1 MITFKGVQASV
12 HNVVVNKLPP
22 FKRATQRINTIKI
35 NGKDGV
41 ETQELGYDGYVLPV
55 VITLMDIT
63 KINDVIAWLSGEGQL
78 INSDDP
84 TRYVIASVYNEV
96 SYERLSTLKQAKVEF
111 LVKDP
116 FRYLLSESNA
126 TLTSAGN
133 VTNSGTYKSL
143 PLIKL
148 TGSGLVTV
156 SINGRV
162 FTYNFDTP
170 YVYIDSQSQEAY
182 HLTVSKNRKLGG
194 EFPFLDVGV
203 NTISWTGTVTEMV
216 IAKRTRYL

>member
-1 MITFKGVQASV
+1 MIKFKGVHASTHSV
-12 HNVVVNKLPP
+12 IVNKLPP

-35 NGKDGV
+35 NGRDGV
-41 ETQELGYDGYVLPV
+41 ITQKLGYDGYLLPV
-55 VITLMDIT
+55 IITLMDVS

-78 INSDDP
+78 ITDED
-84 TRYVIASVYNEV
+84 TTKYVNACVYNEV
-96 SYERLSTLKQAKVEF
+96 SYEKLVTLKEAKVEF

-116 FRYLLSESNA
+116 FRYLVTESNT
-126 TLTSAGN
+126 TLTSPGN
-133 VTNSGTYKSL
+133 VTNNGTYFSQ

-156 SINGRV
+156 SINGRQ

-182 HLTVSKNRKLGG
+182 HSTVSKNRKLGG
-194 EFPFLDVGV
+194 DFPFLDVGV
-203 NTISWTGTVTEMV
+203 NAISWTGTVTEMV
-216 IAKRTRYL
+216 ITKRTRYL